1 MCNLVFVHFKS
12 NLIFI
17 QASNVFGA
25 AWHIPEKKKKTA
37 CFDEPTFFSCQGKG
51 ALHPNPPTLGNPN
64 PPSIGW
70 HDGGSPLDAV
80 GPSSWK
86 FSQNATQGCHASPVA
101 P

>member
-1 MCNLVFVHFKS
+1 MRNLVFVHFKS

-17 QASNVFGA
+17 QASSVFGA

-37 CFDEPTFFSCQGKG
+37 VLMNPRLVPAEGGPSSQ
-51 ALHPNPPTLGNPN
+51 PPTAPTLRMEPLGSPN

-70 HDGGSPLDAV
+70 HDGGSPLDA
-80 GPSSWK
+80 
-86 FSQNATQGCHASPVA
+86 AA